1 MVIQNVHLMNCDD
14 DAYEH
19 RLDSM
24 YGYDDEDEHDFH
36 VHENDDEDAY
46 DFHVHENYYEFVESA
61 YVHYRYYVH
70 EIQV

>member
-36 VHENDDEDAY
+36 VHEN
-46 DFHVHENYYEFVESA
+46 YYEFVESA